1 MTYDY
6 YKTLLGEYINFGRS
20 EEQFL
25 GEVGYPADLDLS
37 ADGLIAAISI
47 IAAVTDGD
55 FKRLVDLS
63 GLKMT
68 DFSRKFAIPYR
79 TVQDWCSKDRTPPEY
94 LPMLIGYAMIGDLPS
109 DREQ

>member
-1 MTYDY
+1 MTFDY

-55 FKRLVDLS
+55 FKRLVEIS
-63 GLKMT
+63 GLKVAS
-68 DFSRKFAIPYR
+68 FARKFALPCR
-79 TVQDWCSKDRTPPEY
+79 TLQDWIAHKRTPPQY
-94 LPMLIGYAMIGDLPS
+94 IAMMIGYILICDLDS
-109 DREQ
+109 TDK